1 MNKKHGLG
9 KGLGAL
15 IPEDRNDDHKENRKD
30 NVNLVNIN
38 LIKANEGQPRKSFD
52 EEKII
57 QLSQSIKEHGVIQ
70 PIILKKCEDTYII
83 VAGERRW
90 RSAKLAGIK
99 EMPAI
104 IMELTD
110 KEILE
115 ISLIENIQRQDLNP
129 IEEALA
135 YKKLLEEFNIT
146 QEELSNRIGKSRTAV
161 TNCLRLLNLD
171 DRVQEYLVDGVIS
184 EGHGRV
190 LLAIED
196 KDIQYKLAQSIIDER
211 LSVRE
216 TERLIKSLTI
226 EKKKSSE
233 KVNTQSSYYVDIREK
248 LETMFGTKVSLMD
261 KKNKGKIEIEYYSQD
276 DLKRIL
282 DILKVEL

>member
-1 MNKKHGLG
+1 LNKKFGLG

-15 IPEDRNDDHKENRKD
+15 IPEDKIQDKEINKKD
-30 NVNLVNIN
+30 NVNVIDIN

-70 PIILKKCEDTYII
+70 PIILKKDNETYTI

-90 RSAKLAGIK
+90 RASKLAGIK
-99 EMPAI
+99 EIPAI
-104 IMELTD
+104 VMDLTD

-129 IEEALA
+129 IEEAIA
-135 YKKLLEEFNIT
+135 YKKLIEDFNIT

-171 DRVQEYLVDGVIS
+171 KRVQEYLIDGVIS

-190 LLAIED
+190 LLGVEN
-196 KDIQYKLAQSIIDER
+196 KDLQYELAQGIIDEK

-216 TERLIKSLTI
+216 TEKLIKSLNV
-226 EKKKSSE
+226 KKKDQSN
-233 KVNTQSSYYVDIREK
+233 KVSNQNPYYIDVKEK
-248 LETMFGTKVSLMD
+248 LETLFGTKVLLMD
-261 KKNKGKIEIEYYSQD
+261 KKNKGKIEIEYYSQE
-276 DLKRIL
+276 DLQRIL
-282 DILKVEL
+282 DILKIQ